1 MDNRALI
8 LVVAIVASF
17 VIGIISANPV
27 VDAVGGWKAAFD
39 DLQLQI
45 NNIPAGPAGADGATG
60 PAGADGATG
69 PAGADGATGPAGADG
84 ATGPQGPTGADT
96 YVKTLSL
103 FVPTG
108 AGLERTLEPTCNT
121 GDVATG
127 GGYSADSPSVLSYI
141 HFRPNPDT
149 QDSIPTSWI
158 TSVKRNPGFDNN
170 PITFRAY
177 VICNDLTP

>member
-45 NNIPAGPAGADGATG
+45 NNIPAGPPGAD
-60 PAGADGATG
+60 
-69 PAGADGATGPAGADG
+69 GADGATGPAGADG
-84 ATGPQGPTGADT
+84 ATGPQGPTGPAGADT

-158 TSVKRNPGFDNN
+158 TSVKRNHGFDNN
-170 PITFRAY
+170 PITLRAY